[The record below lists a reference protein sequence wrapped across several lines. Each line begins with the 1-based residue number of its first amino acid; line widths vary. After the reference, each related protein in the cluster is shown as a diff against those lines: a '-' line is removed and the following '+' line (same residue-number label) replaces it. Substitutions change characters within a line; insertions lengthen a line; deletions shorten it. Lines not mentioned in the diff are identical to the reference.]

1 VYLNLPQF
9 VLLVAGHNITSLKGP
24 CAFEFFWSE
33 PDVEAFFKKSPSKER
48 QWKNIENG
56 AVAEESFCPLK

>member
-1 VYLNLPQF
+1 MR
-9 VLLVAGHNITSLKGP
+9 S
-24 CAFEFFWSE
+24 FEFFWSE

-56 AVAEESFCPLK
+56 AVAEESFAWLK